1 MTESERIVLPQLEA
15 ERKAFNRLVA
25 SYRHKW
31 KIGGQMAFKTA
42 LSHWR
47 MSKAFQSL
55 GLDSMSS
62 TETFER
68 LKNALEGLV
77 KPIRSEVRES
87 DRE

>member
-1 MTESERIVLPQLEA
+1 MTESERIGLPQTEA

-31 KIGGQMAFKTA
+31 KMGGQMAFKTA

-55 GLDSMSS
+55 GLTSMSA
-62 TETFER
+62 TETFEIFR
-68 LKNALEGLV
+68 NALKGLV
-77 KPIRSEVRES
+77 KPIRSEVFEN
-87 DRE
+87 DGQ